1 MSANRPNNSKAAAQG
16 NVCREQRCEG
26 ASVDWES
33 RVKHGRF
40 REDGSK
46 MGILILLNQDP
57 GSLRHFLCTLSDMHS
72 EEEWLGGGVER
83 KLPTQQLSD
92 H

>member
-1 MSANRPNNSKAAAQG
+1 M
-16 NVCREQRCEG
+16 CRRGEPR
-26 ASVDWES
+26 
-33 RVKHGRF
+33 KNGRF

-46 MGILILLNQDP
+46 MGILILRNQDP
-57 GSLRHFLCTLSDMHS
+57 GSLRHFLCTLSHMQS
-72 EEEWLGGGVER
+72 EEEWLGSGVGR